1 MNNKI
6 PFSVG
11 EEPELQ
17 MQDLNSAYG
26 QLTSQVNT
34 AFKKLDCGRAKFIS
48 HEQAKSEMAERKAKI
63 RSCT

>member
-11 EEPELQ
+11 DEPELQ
-17 MQDLNSAYG
+17 MQGWLVD
-26 QLTSQVNT
+26 QVNE
-34 AFKKLDCGRAKFIS
+34 AFEKLDSGKAKFIS
-48 HEQAKSEMAERKAKI
+48 HEQAKSEMAERKAKS